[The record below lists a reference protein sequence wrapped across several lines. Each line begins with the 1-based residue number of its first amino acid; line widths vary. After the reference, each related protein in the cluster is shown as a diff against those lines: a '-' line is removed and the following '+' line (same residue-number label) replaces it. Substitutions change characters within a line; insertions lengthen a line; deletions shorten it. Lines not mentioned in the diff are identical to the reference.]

1 VIDGGNVA
9 SAPLPTLRIPN
20 SSGTVAFS
28 IRARFDNVICDAV
41 HGAVKLRS
49 AIRYSLCLHRLF
61 GFRLHQIGG
70 KRAGAVFFGNHM
82 HQTQARLPQ
91 TPMELIMKTT
101 ASILFAAA
109 LTLSTAPAHA
119 VVLDLSTMT
128 CKQFV
133 EGGDD
138 TIKMVLTWMDG
149 WYKGDSD
156 EAIIDTDV
164 FVENAKKFGTYCGK
178 NPTMSIVNAAESV
191 LGK

>member
-1 VIDGGNVA
+1 
-9 SAPLPTLRIPN
+9 
-20 SSGTVAFS
+20 
-28 IRARFDNVICDAV
+28 
-41 HGAVKLRS
+41 
-49 AIRYSLCLHRLF
+49 
-61 GFRLHQIGG
+61 
-70 KRAGAVFFGNHM
+70 
-82 HQTQARLPQ
+82 
-91 TPMELIMKTT
+91 MKTT
-101 ASILFAAA
+101 VSILFAAA
-109 LTLSTAPAHA
+109 LALSSIPAHA

-133 EGGDD
+133 DGGDD

-191 LGK
+191 LGKWHGTKYRFIQRYRSGFPENLGEEFDAPFARLDWISRNRFDLQWHRHTGEWFCLHRGLTLAEAIDALRSDGLFHPF

>member
-1 VIDGGNVA
+1 MKFDPSGACAAV
-9 SAPLPTLRIPN
+9 RI
-20 SSGTVAFS
+20 SFTTST
-28 IRARFDNVICDAV
+28 
-41 HGAVKLRS
+41 
-49 AIRYSLCLHRLF
+49 
-61 GFRLHQIGG
+61 G
-70 KRAGAVFFGNHM
+70 KRAGAVFQIIRRHAPKEIF
-82 HQTQARLPQ
+82 
-91 TPMELIMKTT
+91 MKTT
-101 ASILFAAA
+101 ISLLFAAA
-109 LTLSTAPAHA
+109 LTLSSVPAHA

-178 NPTMSIVNAAESV
+178 NPSISIVNAAEAV